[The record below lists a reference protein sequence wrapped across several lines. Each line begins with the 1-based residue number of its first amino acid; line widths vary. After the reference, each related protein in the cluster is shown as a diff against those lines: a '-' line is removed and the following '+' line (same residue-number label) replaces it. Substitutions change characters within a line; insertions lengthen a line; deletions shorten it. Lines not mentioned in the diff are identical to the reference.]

1 MRLLMVDDHP
11 VILDGLCPVLMEE
24 PDIDLVSRA
33 TNFAEAIQ
41 AISEQRFDVAILD
54 IELPEKSGIDVARFC
69 LEQQPECK
77 VVFLTGAVD
86 RDKVDQALLLQA
98 NGFLLKTIDARDL
111 VSSLRLASRGV
122 DVYDA
127 SVTNLLQVSS
137 VDALGATEPASV
149 LSPQQL
155 RVLRNV
161 ARGMT
166 NKEIARHMKIGE
178 KTARNYLASVFEKL
192 GLQRRSEAA
201 VWYTQR
207 FGEPEDIRAEA

>member
-1 MRLLMVDDHP
+1 MKILMVDDHT
-11 VILDGLCPVLMEE
+11 VILNGLSPVLSEE
-24 PDIDLVSRA
+24 PDIEQVDSA
-33 TNFAEAIQ
+33 KNFGEAIE
-41 AISEQRFDVAILD
+41 AISSQRYDVAVLD
-54 IELPEKSGIDVARFC
+54 IELPERSGLDVARFC
-69 LEQQPECK
+69 MEQQPECK
-77 VVFLTGAVD
+77 VVFLTGTIE
-86 RDKVDQALLLQA
+86 RDKVDQALLIRA

-137 VDALGATEPASV
+137 VDEVKASEPGAV
-149 LSPQQL
+149 LSPQQI

-166 NKEIARHMKIGE
+166 NKEIAKHMGISE
-178 KTARNYLASVFEKL
+178 KTARNYLASIFEKL

-207 FGEPEDIRAEA
+207 FGKPKDVATAQ

>member
-1 MRLLMVDDHP
+1 MVDDHP

-24 PDIDLVSRA
+24 PDIEKVSRA
-33 TNFAEAIQ
+33 TSFGEAIE
-41 AISEQRFDVAILD
+41 AISTHRFDVAILD
-54 IELPEKSGIDVARFC
+54 IELPERSGLDVARFC

-77 VVFLTGAVD
+77 VVFLTGTVE
-86 RDKVDQALLLQA
+86 REKVDQALLLQA

-111 VSSLRLASRGV
+111 VSSLRLASRGI

-137 VDALGATEPASV
+137 LDALTEREPDTV

-166 NKEIARHMKIGE
+166 NKEIARHMGIGE

-192 GLQRRSEAA
+192 GLQRRAEAA

-207 FGEPEDIRAEA
+207 FGEPNELDVRA